1 MRHHRPH
8 LLLVAVAALAVGVT
22 PAWSSAAL
30 ADAQTPTDTSTTASL
45 APESTIQP
53 EADQMVDVAD
63 PAEPVTTDPVPTD
76 DVPLPA
82 PTDDVTDPTV
92 TTGDSAPSTTHD
104 GQPAVAEKADEGGGH
119 EGGGHGEGGTL
130 ADGVTVTVDGRDI
143 TAGDPEGS
151 LPKIA
156 SCTFDI
162 TASGLTVEPPDTVG
176 VRIVAWPPTAP
187 GEGRVKLVDVTETS
201 ADGAWAGSF
210 PLDEAVQQFDRKGNG
225 YHMRLEILINGEMGA
240 MKMYWLGCGEPQTG
254 NPRRMLFDVQWFDA
268 DGTLLTM
275 ALDSALP
282 AGWRDDFVLNAAGE
296 RGTVECTYPLGSDL
310 LACRY
315 VNPGHGDQ
323 PGLVLPG
330 KPGISYTVDVAGE
343 PRRWVV
349 DTETIGYFLADD
361 TCPKGGGGHDDGH
374 EEKAAALAAD
384 EGDEGGGH
392 ASCLHTVVINQTP
405 VEPPPDD
412 GDGGSA
418 NPPDDGDGGSAKP
431 PDESGGGNA
440 TPPEGDAAAL
450 PTTGAS
456 TLPLLP
462 VGLILLALGMV
473 LVLGS
478 RPVRVVV
485 KT

>member
-30 ADAQTPTDTSTTASL
+30 ADGQAPTDTSTTSSL
-45 APESTIQP
+45 APESLIQA
-53 EADQMVDVAD
+53 EGDQVVDVAD
-63 PAEPVTTDPVPTD
+63 PAGPSEQAGPVTTDPVTTD
-76 DVPLPA
+76 AGPSPA

-92 TTGDSAPSTTHD
+92 KPEDPAPTNTDSSP
-104 GQPAVAEKADEGGGH
+104 PAVTEKADEGGGH

-162 TASGLTVEPPDTVG
+162 TASGLTVEPPDAVG

-187 GEGRVKLVDVTETS
+187 GESRVKLVDVTETS

-225 YHMRLEILINGEMGA
+225 YHMRLEILINGEIGA
-240 MKMYWLGCGEPQTG
+240 MKMYWLGCGETQTG

-268 DGTLLTM
+268 EGALLTT

-282 AGWRDDFVLNAAGE
+282 AGWRDGFVLNAVGE
-296 RGTVECTYPLGSDL
+296 RGTAQCTYPPGTDL
-310 LACRY
+310 LTCRY

-330 KPGISYTVDVAGE
+330 KPGTSYTVEVNGE
-343 PRRWVV
+343 PKRWVV

-374 EEKAAALAAD
+374 KEKAAALAAD
-384 EGDEGGGH
+384 EGDEGGH
-392 ASCLHTVVINQTP
+392 APCVHTVVINQTT
-405 VEPPPDD
+405 VETPPDE
-412 GDGGSA
+412 GDGGNA
-418 NPPDDGDGGSAKP
+418 NPPEEGDV
-431 PDESGGGNA
+431 GNA
-440 TPPEGDAAAL
+440 NPPEGDAAAL

-456 TLPLLP
+456 SLPLLP
-462 VGLILLALGMV
+462 VGLILLTLGTA
-473 LVLGS
+473 LVLSS

>member
-30 ADAQTPTDTSTTASL
+30 ADGQAPTDTSTASSL
-45 APESTIQP
+45 APESPIQA
-53 EADQMVDVAD
+53 EADQTVDVAD
-63 PAEPVTTDPVPTD
+63 PAGPSEPAGPVTTDPATTD
-76 DVPLPA
+76 AGPSPA
-82 PTDDVTDPTV
+82 PTDDVTDPTAKPEDPAP
-92 TTGDSAPSTTHD
+92 TNTDSS
-104 GQPAVAEKADEGGGH
+104 QPAVTEKADEGGGH

-187 GEGRVKLVDVTETS
+187 GESRVKLVDVTETS

-225 YHMRLEILINGEMGA
+225 YHMRLEILINGEIGA

-268 DGTLLTM
+268 EGTLLTT

-282 AGWRDDFVLNAAGE
+282 AGWRDGFVLNAAGE
-296 RGTVECTYPLGSDL
+296 RGTAECTYPPGSDL

-330 KPGISYTVDVAGE
+330 KPGTSYTVEVNGE
-343 PRRWVV
+343 PKRWVV

-384 EGDEGGGH
+384 EGDEGGH
-392 ASCLHTVVINQTP
+392 APCVHTVVINQTT
-405 VEPPPDD
+405 VEPPPDE
-412 GDGGSA
+412 GDGGNA
-418 NPPDDGDGGSAKP
+418 NPPDEGDGG
-431 PDESGGGNA
+431 NA
-440 TPPEGDAAAL
+440 NPPEGDADAAAL

-456 TLPLLP
+456 SLPLLP
-462 VGLILLALGMV
+462 VGLILLTLGTA
-473 LVLGS
+473 LVLSS